1 MSRTTHSSVRFLSL
15 KSGSLCE
22 QGTLLTLVEQDD
34 FGVCGVECKTI
45 SKAAEEIVGDA
56 DTDIA
61 EALWKVPMLCC
72 LSALKYHT

>member
-1 MSRTTHSSVRFLSL
+1 
-15 KSGSLCE
+15 
-22 QGTLLTLVEQDD
+22 LLTLVEQDD

-72 LSALKYHT
+72 LSALKYHTSILLTPYNKFDLHSTTH